1 MAGEFD
7 RLTESDKMR
16 SFVDTSK
23 FREQLAESNS
33 KIFDTEL
40 KSLQIDEARMD
51 INEKSKLYASNDVD
65 RQDKLKQR
73 QYNIDFADFSKNAQT
88 TDEINK
94 AGQDFISKNPGSSF
108 WIKEA
113 VNKQIKEASGAL
125 VTKGQEID
133 LERAKAIKDASI
145 AHEKA
150 KIEYE
155 TLTQRQQQDDRRIK
169 LSIDAGNAQDAI
181 DITNID
187 LPQVYNEI
195 AASEASAVRN
205 PSIPQEQ
212 RIILANEYNR
222 NYGHISKSVKIAQQA
237 TNEFLRIHGRDLF
250 LAMQNPDL
258 AQIARVSDK
267 DTPSGNSVEFLDRL
281 VGYQLGDKLLAD
293 HFFDKLIED
302 NSNDPDKLEQIF
314 AMQQDFDELA
324 DLREPIKQLNQ
335 KDLEIKEKK
344 EKGES
349 ISDSDRNELLTI
361 GRRFSNNAD
370 TYVNSRKLKVD
381 RTKEDLKNKN
391 IETNINYKEKQA
403 ELATRKLRLNQLN
416 AEATQKAQAW
426 KTIVRANAEKDKL
439 STLKED
445 DMRSEEIAKQAW
457 DKAMSAVE
465 EYELTPTSPDSSVPD
480 DTVIPDTDTLE

>member
-73 QYNIDFADFSKNAQT
+73 QYNIDFADFSKNAKT

-181 DITNID
+181 DVTNID

-205 PSIPQEQ
+205 PKIPQEE

-391 IETNINYKEKQA
+391 IETNINYKEKQS
-403 ELATRKLRLNQLN
+403 EFATRKLRLNQLN